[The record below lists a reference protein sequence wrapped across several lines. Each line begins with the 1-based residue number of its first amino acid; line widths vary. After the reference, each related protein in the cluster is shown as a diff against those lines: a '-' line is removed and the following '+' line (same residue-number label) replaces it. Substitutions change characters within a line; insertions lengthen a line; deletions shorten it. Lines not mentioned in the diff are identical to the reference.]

1 MCERS
6 ASNHTAF
13 WHSQEKREKE
23 EADIL
28 AELAEKDD
36 VGENIEVVNEKTNV
50 VHVYNTKT
58 LRDQFNTL
66 APWKQPRKTERKQR
80 KVNHS
85 RKLNFKQAWCAQF
98 VPLD

>member
-1 MCERS
+1 MS
-6 ASNHTAF
+6 TPP
-13 WHSQEKREKE
+13 SQEKREKE
-23 EADIL
+23 EAEIL

-36 VGENIEVVNEKTNV
+36 LGENIEVVNEKTNV

-66 APWKQPRKTERKQR
+66 PPWKAPRKTERKQR

-85 RKLNFKQAWCAQF
+85 RKLNFNQAWCAQF
-98 VPLD
+98 IPLD